1 MSTKI
6 YNAFEL
12 EGEYNIIQLNS
23 LLNDIRTQFT
33 KRCELTIS
41 NLAVREFLTFYY
53 IAKLH
58 GDDSLNLN
66 FEGLNSLLV
75 QTIFQYILNG
85 DMNTAWM
92 ILYSAIVNDIKKYGQ
107 NPTPNSPLDF
117 RCSLQI
123 LPLENKILVIYYG
136 PFDLQHLIKNNP
148 LFHEYSYDDNRPDN
162 ISNEEWKIREFD
174 WEKAIGPDYIPS
186 NHGWNVS
193 LFNIKNITPII
204 NPSKIDTIIFPDD
217 NEMIQELCKTFEE
230 KSNIAKMAKSINT
243 KINFIHDKKDFCNL
257 LGYNTKNNND

>member
-12 EGEYNIIQLNS
+12 KGEYNIIQLNR

-33 KRCELTIS
+33 KKCEITIA

-58 GDDSLNLN
+58 GDDSLKLD
-66 FEGLNSLLV
+66 FKDLNSLLV
-75 QTIFQYILNG
+75 KKTLQYILNG

-92 ILYSAIVNDIKKYGQ
+92 ILYSAIVNDVKKYGQ
-107 NPTPNSPLDF
+107 NPTLNSPLDF
-117 RCSLQI
+117 RCNLQI

-136 PFDLQHLIKNNP
+136 AFDLQHLIKNNP
-148 LFHEYSYDDNRPDN
+148 LFREYSYDDNRPNN
-162 ISNEEWKIREFD
+162 ISDEEWKTRESD

-193 LFNIKNITPII
+193 LFDIKNLTPTI
-204 NPSKIDTIIFPDD
+204 NPNKIETIIFPDD
-217 NEMIQELCKTFEE
+217 NEMIQKLYKTYEE
-230 KSNIAKMAKSINT
+230 KSDIVKMTKNINT
-243 KINFIHDKKDFCNL
+243 KINFIHDKKNFCNL
-257 LGYNTKNNND
+257 LGYSTKNNKE